1 MKKEPFRPVLDS
13 DPPDAHPWAEVGA
26 QVVDGQRVPP
36 EAVLIPL

>member
-13 DPPDAHPWAEVGA
+13 DPLEARPWAEVGVK
-26 QVVDGQRVPP
+26 VVDPQRVPP